1 MPFLNNGILYILCHA
16 RKCTTLIHLT
26 GKRFITFLPAF
37 NPRKNFFMVSQLCRQ
52 LSFLHISVKIAVTK
66 CKIFHRTVTTCTSRN
81 SMLYVVFRIVAQEVS
96 YTDFGTSIQT
106 FVALLLPK
114 LKFFNVRFGR
124 FNVVSRLAEVQ
135 VLNGISIRLMLLI
148 LCPLVIGNGLTHVC
162 IVQTTGIFYM
172 YLCILVDYLLF
183 QQLVYNLSYFMK
195 RPHGHRVTY
204 GIGSRRAELVNASL
218 LFCILI
224 GFYH

>member
-1 MPFLNNGILYILCHA
+1 
-16 RKCTTLIHLT
+16 
-26 GKRFITFLPAF
+26 
-37 NPRKNFFMVSQLCRQ
+37 
-52 LSFLHISVKIAVTK
+52 
-66 CKIFHRTVTTCTSRN
+66 
-81 SMLYVVFRIVAQEVS
+81 MLYVVFRIVSQEVS

-124 FNVVSRLAEVQ
+124 FNVVSRLTEVQ

-195 RPHGHRVTY
+195 RPHGHRITY
-204 GIGSRRAELVNASL
+204 GIGSR
-218 LFCILI
+218 
-224 GFYH
+224 

>member
-1 MPFLNNGILYILCHA
+1 
-16 RKCTTLIHLT
+16 
-26 GKRFITFLPAF
+26 
-37 NPRKNFFMVSQLCRQ
+37 
-52 LSFLHISVKIAVTK
+52 
-66 CKIFHRTVTTCTSRN
+66 
-81 SMLYVVFRIVAQEVS
+81 MLYVVFRIVSQEVG
-96 YTDFGTSIQT
+96 YTYFGAGVQA
-106 FVALLLPK
+106 FVALFLPK
-114 LKFFNVRFGR
+114 LIFPDVRFGR
-124 FNVVSRLAEVQ
+124 IDTFSRIMEIQFLDGGYVFL
-135 VLNGISIRLMLLI
+135 VLLVLTALI
-148 LCPLVIGNGLTHVC
+148 IGNGLAHVC

-172 YLCILVDYLLF
+172 YLCILVDYLFF